1 MINWGVEPLSNQIKM
16 QVKKYLGISAVMVL
30 MACNNA
36 TDQKAETKD
45 STAKAVETVA
55 VSAVSFKEAKLQS
68 IYASYIALKDALVV
82 AKPTE
87 AQTAAKT
94 LATELKNYSG
104 CENTALIAQKIESSK
119 DLVEQRKEF
128 TALSSDVIALFKHA
142 ELSSGTIFV
151 QHCPMAN
158 KGDGGDWLA
167 SEKKIQNPYY
177 GSEMMECGAV
187 IEEIKTK

>member
-1 MINWGVEPLSNQIKM
+1 M
-16 QVKKYLGISAVMVL
+16 QVKKYLGISAMVVL

-36 TDQKAETKD
+36 TKQQAETKD
-45 STAKAVETVA
+45 STAQPVEKIAAT
-55 VSAVSFKEAKLQS
+55 AVSFKEAKLQT
-68 IYASYIALKDALVV
+68 IYTSYISLKDALVL

-87 AQTAAKT
+87 AQTAAKA
-94 LATELKNYSG
+94 LAAELKNYSG
-104 CENTALIAQKIESSK
+104 CENTALIAQKIESLK
-119 DLVEQRKEF
+119 DLAGQRKEF
-128 TALSSDVIALFKHA
+128 TALSSDIIAMFKHA
-142 ELSSGTIFV
+142 ELSSGAIFV

-187 IEEIKTK
+187 IEEIKAK

>member
-1 MINWGVEPLSNQIKM
+1 MQI
-16 QVKKYLGISAVMVL
+16 KKYLGISAVAVL

-36 TDQKAETKD
+36 TNQKAETKD
-45 STAKAVETVA
+45 STAKQVETVA
-55 VSAVSFKEAKLQS
+55 VSGVSFKEAKLQS
-68 IYASYIALKDALVV
+68 IYASYINLKDALVA

-104 CENTALIAQKIESSK
+104 CENTALIAQKIEASK
-119 DLVEQRKEF
+119 DLAGQRKEF
-128 TALSSDVIALFKHA
+128 TALSSDVIAMFKHA
-142 ELSSGTIFV
+142 DLNSGTIFV

-158 KGDGGDWLA
+158 KGDGGDWLS

-187 IEEIKTK
+187 VEEIKAK